1 MDHVPGLCC
10 TDPSRRPP
18 QVAPVRGEVAQAG
31 NPQAGQPPTHGAQV
45 HLVPEIQQVTVD
57 APGRAGSCLG
67 TGHHRGLP
75 AQCTEDPIREG
86 LGQPGACFWSL
97 ARTCPPPAAASVAGV
112 G

>member
-18 QVAPVRGEVAQAG
+18 QVVPVPGEVAEAV

-67 TGHHRGLP
+67 PGHHRGLL
-75 AQCTEDPIREG
+75 AQCIGDLIREG
-86 LGQPGACFWSL
+86 LGQPGGVL
-97 ARTCPPPAAASVAGV
+97 LEPGPHVPAASLAGV